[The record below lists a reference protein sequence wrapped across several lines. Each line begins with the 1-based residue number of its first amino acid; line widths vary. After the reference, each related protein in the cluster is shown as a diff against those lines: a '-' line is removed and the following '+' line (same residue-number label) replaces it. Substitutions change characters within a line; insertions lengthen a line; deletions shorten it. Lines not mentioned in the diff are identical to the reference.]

1 MAENQAE
8 GQVEMQVHEGN
19 AHAAYANFARVTAT
33 PEEGGKKSSK
43 VATGSDIADA
53 LVMRI
58 LVSKCH
64 GNFIEALIDAG
75 RPSPA

>member
-1 MAENQAE
+1 MC
-8 GQVEMQVHEGN
+8 VPL
-19 AHAAYANFARVTAT
+19 RKK
-33 PEEGGKKSSK
+33 PKKGGKKSSK